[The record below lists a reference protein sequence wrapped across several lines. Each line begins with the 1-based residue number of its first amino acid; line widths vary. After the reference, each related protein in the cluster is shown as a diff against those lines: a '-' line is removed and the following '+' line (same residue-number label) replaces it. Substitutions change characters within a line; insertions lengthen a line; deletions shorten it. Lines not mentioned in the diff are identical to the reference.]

1 MTISVV
7 DKPTNLADITITQLS
22 PRIGAVIDGLDI
34 TGFVDDEAIKFIQA
48 ALWKHKVLVFHGQ
61 SFSPESQRDFAGKFG
76 RLHVNPISPS
86 HPSVPEIMVLNVDQ
100 DNRPE
105 RAVWHTD
112 VTFHQTPPLG
122 AILHCIECPSVGGDT
137 IWSNT
142 AAALDTLSK
151 PIQHLLDGMT
161 AEHDFRKLFRPQD
174 YTGLDARERWEAAVQ
189 SHPPVIH
196 PVVRRHPETGEES
209 LYVNE
214 GFTTRILEL
223 EEAESGMLLDFLF
236 AHMVRPEL
244 TYRHHWT
251 KDDVV
256 FWDNRITAHYPVA
269 DYWPMS
275 RRVHRATILENLPR

>member
-1 MTISVV
+1 MTLSAARKQA
-7 DKPTNLADITITQLS
+7 DLAGVTIAPLS

-34 TGFVDDEAIKFIQA
+34 AGFIDDETVKFIQG
-48 ALWKHKVLVFHGQ
+48 ALWKHKVLVFHGNQ
-61 SFSPESQRDFAGKFG
+61 FSPEGQRNFAARFG
-76 RLHVNPISPS
+76 RLHINPISPS
-86 HPSVPEIMVLNVDQ
+86 HPSVPEIMVLSVDQ

-122 AILHCIECPSVGGDT
+122 AILHCVECPPVGGDT
-137 IWSNT
+137 IWSSC

-151 PIQHLLDGMT
+151 PIQDLLDGLT

-174 YTGLDARERWEAAVQ
+174 YTGPEARERWEAAVR

-196 PVVRRHPETGEES
+196 PVIRRHPDTGEKS
-209 LYVNE
+209 LFINE

-223 EEAESGMLLDFLF
+223 EEAESAMLLNFLF
-236 AHMVRPEL
+236 AHMVRPEV
-244 TYRHHWT
+244 TYRHRWA
-251 KDDVV
+251 KDDVI
-256 FWDNRITAHYPVA
+256 FWDNRITAHYPVS

-275 RRVHRATILENLPR
+275 RRVHRATILGDELR